1 MQHLDEGTVHAWLDG
16 ALSAEESAGVER
28 HIAQCKECAALV
40 AEARG
45 MIAGASRV
53 VSALDVVPGGVIPKA
68 PRATTASMSLWRSL
82 HLTPSRAALAAT
94 LVIAVSTLLTLRHD
108 TPTKLVP
115 TAAPPS
121 PVVTSASPPA
131 AAAEPS
137 DKNALERPK
146 ADVAPPS
153 ARVAQPLRRDVPD
166 TRIRVTDSMSAV
178 SARSTKPSLAEVT
191 AQNAA
196 TTKRVIAAAQPAAP
210 AASGAGAVAADAV
223 RPPLAKANV
232 DTTQLSTRA
241 AASAA
246 SATGFAARRLQR
258 AEGIDFAR
266 QSSQVF
272 VGCYQVTTDSTF
284 KDGSL
289 PRRFALASLRAD
301 TAENVIRAATPD
313 GHMGDEIVGSHWT
326 QISTSTI
333 ELQFPVRD
341 KLQLVT
347 IRFPAGTATGIA
359 TIVGDQSSATFTIR
373 HTSCSP

>member
-40 AEARG
+40 AEGRG
-45 MIAGASRV
+45 IIAGASRV
-53 VSALDVVPGGVIPKA
+53 VSALDVVPGGVIPKT

-115 TAAPPS
+115 TAAPTS
-121 PVVTSASPPA
+121 PVVASASPPA

-146 ADVAPPS
+146 AGVARPS
-153 ARVAQPLRRDVPD
+153 ARAAQPLRRDVPD
-166 TRIRVTDSMSAV
+166 IRIRVTDSMSAP
-178 SARSTKPSLAEVT
+178 STKRSLAEVT

-196 TTKRVIAAAQPAAP
+196 TTKRVVDAAPPAAP

-266 QSSQVF
+266 QSSQIF
-272 VGCYQVTTDSTF
+272 VGCYRLTTDSTF
-284 KDGSL
+284 KDGSV
-289 PRRFALASLRAD
+289 PRRFALAPLRAD
-301 TAENVIRAATPD
+301 TAENVVRAVTPD
-313 GHMGDEIVGSHWT
+313 GRMGDEIVGSRWT

-333 ELQFPVRD
+333 ELQFPARD
-341 KLQLVT
+341 KLQPVT

-359 TIVGDQSSATFTIR
+359 TIVGDQSSATFTTR